1 MGSKERHFAYIT
13 ALHPEVTGSALPV
26 SVTTSS
32 VRKCNFLVDCGLFQ
46 EREYNYLNQN
56 GFPFSCEKIEFVLI
70 THNHADHVGKLP
82 FALSKMAFMARYLQP
97 RQQLSS

>member
-70 THNHADHVGKLP
+70 TLTMLANYLCFV
-82 FALSKMAFMARYLQP
+82 KMAFMARYLQP

>member
-46 EREYNYLNQN
+46 EW
-56 GFPFSCEKIEFVLI
+56 FSV
-70 THNHADHVGKLP
+70 
-82 FALSKMAFMARYLQP
+82 FM
-97 RQQLSS
+97 